1 MPGQLYPGNLDKS
14 IPIFGAQVPDDFKS
28 LLRDC
33 LRWIQWQVHRRL
45 VEAGYAD
52 LRPADANVLQYLDWD
67 EGSRIQDLA
76 ARAQMTWQSMAEL
89 VAHLEQGGYVARR
102 PDPRDRRARI
112 VYLTERGRA
121 LTPIAI
127 SALRDAEAKWR
138 EIVGQAALD
147 NLRHTLQDIWSH
159 LEE

>member
-14 IPIFGAQVPDDFKS
+14 IGSSVVQAPDDLKS

-33 LRWIQWQVHRRL
+33 LRWTQWQVHRRL

-52 LRPADANVLQYLDWD
+52 LRPADANVLQYLDWG

-89 VAHLEQGGYVARR
+89 VAHLERGGYVARR

-127 SALRDAEAKWR
+127 SALGEAEAKWR

-147 NLRHTLQDIWSH
+147 NLRRTLQDIWSH
-159 LEE
+159 LQE